1 MLTFKLHDCKVAI
14 LGDMLELGEYSL
26 LEHKQIVEFALKSGF
41 QHIFLVGSMFQK
53 ASEGLNLMNFATY
66 NELAKHLS
74 LHPVHNSFV
83 LVKGSR
89 GIQLEKIF
97 DKL

>member
-1 MLTFKLHDCKVAI
+1 
-14 LGDMLELGEYSL
+14 
-26 LEHKQIVEFALKSGF
+26 
-41 QHIFLVGSMFQK
+41 
-53 ASEGLNLMNFATY
+53 MNFATY